1 METPEFEWDDE
12 KATGNLKKHDVSFE
26 EGATVFN
33 DPLIATIPDPDQ
45 SKEEERYISIRI
57 SVQGR
62 LLVVVHTA
70 REERIRLISCR
81 KATNTERKLMK
92 RTKKK
97 QDDEMRTEYDFSKAE
112 RGKFH
117 RPLDKGYKV
126 HVHQSDGTEV
136 VNHYTLAEGTVLL
149 APDVRE
155 YFTDSETVNE
165 ALRSLIQL
173 REKVPARKYGRQSSG
188 PRQVAEKR
196 K

>member
-1 METPEFEWDDE
+1 M
-12 KATGNLKKHDVSFE
+12 KK
-26 EGATVFN
+26 T
-33 DPLIATIPDPDQ
+33 
-45 SKEEERYISIRI
+45 R
-57 SVQGR
+57 
-62 LLVVVHTA
+62 
-70 REERIRLISCR
+70 
-81 KATNTERKLMK
+81 
-92 RTKKK
+92 KKK
-97 QDDEMRTEYDFSKAE
+97 SEEMRPEYDFSKAE
-112 RGKFH
+112 RGTFY

-126 HVHQSDGTEV
+126 HVPQSDGTEV